1 MEPGLLS
8 HPDPQRI
15 LEPDARRTIDY
26 AVGLAQRPSI
36 DFDQRPNGGRGLAG
50 CAMTDDRSSI
60 LPADKAGA
68 STLADIP
75 SVEAAQDAERA
86 KLVALETDLSD
97 MHECLRMAGMAAGIL
112 RGREF
117 LWFKGYGFADLA
129 EKTPVTPDT
138 PFHLASLTKTFAST
152 LLMQL
157 VEQGK
162 LDLDTPAAT
171 FGIDLKSR
179 GTITVRHLFSHTS
192 GGKLGE
198 RYRYDGSRFG
208 QLDRVLKQI
217 TGHSFKANLDE
228 IIIRPLGLKNTGG
241 MDDTLETKL
250 ATPYKLNDTNDLVR
264 GAYPTHF
271 GSAAGLVASFS
282 DYAKYIVA
290 LKENR
295 FLRPQTQA
303 IAFAPSKSTK
313 GRDLPYGLGWFV
325 ETIEATKVIWHYGY
339 WDSISTLVVMVPE
352 KDLTFLAFANSDA
365 LSRGF
370 DLGRG
375 RIVRSPAGSIFLD
388 HFVPEAKR
396 YRTPFDFFSAIRR
409 FFG

>member
-1 MEPGLLS
+1 
-8 HPDPQRI
+8 
-15 LEPDARRTIDY
+15 
-26 AVGLAQRPSI
+26 
-36 DFDQRPNGGRGLAG
+36 
-50 CAMTDDRSSI
+50 MTDDRPSI
-60 LPADKAGA
+60 LPADKPGA
-68 STLADIP
+68 SALADIP
-75 SVEAAQDAERA
+75 SAEAAQDAEQA
-86 KLVALETDLSD
+86 KLVALEADLSE

-112 RGREF
+112 RGREL

-129 EKTPVTPDT
+129 EKTPVTRDT

-171 FGIDLKSR
+171 FGIELKSR

-192 GGKLGE
+192 GGKPGE

-217 TGHSFKANLDE
+217 TGRSFKANLDE
-228 IIIRPLGLKNTGG
+228 IVIRPLGLKNTGQMG
-241 MDDTLETKL
+241 DALETKL
-250 ATPYKLNDTNDLVR
+250 ASPYKLNDAGDLVR
-264 GAYPTHF
+264 GAYPTSF
-271 GSAAGLVASFS
+271 GSSAGLVASVS
-282 DYAKYIVA
+282 DYAKYIAA

-303 IAFAPSKSTK
+303 IAFAPTKSTK
-313 GRDLPYGLGWFV
+313 GHVLPYGLGWFV
-325 ETIEATKVIWHYGY
+325 ETIEGTKVIWHYGC
-339 WDSISTLVVMVPE
+339 WDSISTLVLMVPE

-375 RIVRSPAGSIFLD
+375 RIVRSPAGLIFLEN
-388 HFVPEAKR
+388 FIPETR
-396 YRTPFDFFSAIRR
+396 RSRTPFDYLSAIRK

>member
-1 MEPGLLS
+1 M
-8 HPDPQRI
+8 I
-15 LEPDARRTIDY
+15 
-26 AVGLAQRPSI
+26 
-36 DFDQRPNGGRGLAG
+36 
-50 CAMTDDRSSI
+50 DDRSSI
-60 LPADKAGA
+60 LPTDFADAPALGD
-68 STLADIP
+68 TPL
-75 SVEAAQDAERA
+75 VEAAQEAEQA
-86 KLVALETDLSD
+86 KLVALEADLSE
-97 MHECLRMAGMAAGIL
+97 MYENLRMAGMAAGIL
-112 RGREF
+112 RGRE
-117 LWFKGYGFADLA
+117 LMWFKGYGFADLA
-129 EKTPVTPDT
+129 EKTPVTRDT

-192 GGKLGE
+192 GGKPGG

-217 TGHSFKANLDE
+217 TGRSFKANLDE
-228 IIIRPLGLKNTGG
+228 IVIRPLDLKNTGD
-241 MDDTLETKL
+241 MNDALETKL
-250 ATPYKLNDTNDLVR
+250 ASPYQLSKSGALVP
-264 GAYPTHF
+264 GKYPTSF
-271 GSAAGLVASFS
+271 GSSAGLVASVS
-282 DYAKYIVA
+282 DYAMYIVG

-303 IAFAPSKSTK
+303 LAFTPSKSNS

-325 ETIEATKVIWHYGY
+325 ETIEGTKVIWHYGY
-339 WDSISTLVVMVPE
+339 WDSISTLVLMVPE

-375 RIVRSPAGSIFLD
+375 RIIKSPAGLVFLENFG
-388 HFVPEAKR
+388 FVTKR
-396 YRTPFDFFSAIRR
+396 SRTPFDSIYAIRR

>member
-1 MEPGLLS
+1 
-8 HPDPQRI
+8 
-15 LEPDARRTIDY
+15 
-26 AVGLAQRPSI
+26 
-36 DFDQRPNGGRGLAG
+36 
-50 CAMTDDRSSI
+50 MTDDRSSI
-60 LPADKAGA
+60 LPADIADA
-68 STLADIP
+68 PALAVMP
-75 SVEAAQDAERA
+75 SVEAAQEVERA
-86 KLVALETDLSD
+86 KLVALEADLSE
-97 MHECLRMAGMAAGIL
+97 MYEYLRMAGMAAGIL
-112 RGREF
+112 RGREL

-129 EKTPVTPDT
+129 EKTPVTRDT

-192 GGKLGE
+192 GGKPGE

-217 TGHSFKANLDE
+217 TGRSFKANLDE
-228 IIIRPLGLKNTGG
+228 IVIRPLGLKNTGRMG
-241 MDDTLETKL
+241 DALETKL
-250 ATPYKLNDTNDLVR
+250 ASPYKLNDAGDLVR
-264 GAYPTHF
+264 GAYPTFF
-271 GSAAGLVASFS
+271 GSSAGLVASVS
-282 DYAKYIVA
+282 DYAKYIAA

-303 IAFAPSKSTK
+303 IAFAPTKSTK
-313 GRDLPYGLGWFV
+313 GHVLPYGLGWFV
-325 ETIEATKVIWHYGY
+325 ETIEGTKVIWHYGC
-339 WDSISTLVVMVPE
+339 WDSISTLVLMVPE

-375 RIVRSPAGSIFLD
+375 RIVRSPAGLIFLEN
-388 HFVPEAKR
+388 FIPETR
-396 YRTPFDFFSAIRR
+396 RSRTPFDYLSAIRK

>member
-1 MEPGLLS
+1 M
-8 HPDPQRI
+8 I
-15 LEPDARRTIDY
+15 
-26 AVGLAQRPSI
+26 
-36 DFDQRPNGGRGLAG
+36 
-50 CAMTDDRSSI
+50 DDRSSI
-60 LPADKAGA
+60 LPTDFADAPA
-68 STLADIP
+68 LADTP
-75 SVEAAQDAERA
+75 LVEAAQEAEQA
-86 KLVALETDLSD
+86 KLVALEADLSE
-97 MHECLRMAGMAAGIL
+97 MYENLRMAGMAAGIL
-112 RGREF
+112 RGRE
-117 LWFKGYGFADLA
+117 LMWFKGYGFADLA
-129 EKTPVTPDT
+129 EKTPVTRDT

-192 GGKLGE
+192 GGKPGG

-217 TGHSFKANLDE
+217 TGRSFKANLDE
-228 IIIRPLGLKNTGG
+228 IVIRPLGLKNTGD
-241 MDDTLETKL
+241 MNDALETKL
-250 ATPYKLNDTNDLVR
+250 ASPYQLSKSGALVP
-264 GAYPTHF
+264 GKYPTSF
-271 GSAAGLVASFS
+271 GSSAGLVASVS
-282 DYAKYIVA
+282 DYAMYIVG

-303 IAFAPSKSTK
+303 LAFTPTKSNS

-325 ETIEATKVIWHYGY
+325 ETIEGTKVIWHYGY
-339 WDSISTLVVMVPE
+339 WDSISSLVLMVPE

-375 RIVRSPAGSIFLD
+375 RIIKSPAGLVFLENFG
-388 HFVPEAKR
+388 FVTKR
-396 YRTPFDFFSAIRR
+396 SRTPFDSIYAIRR

>member
-1 MEPGLLS
+1 M
-8 HPDPQRI
+8 I
-15 LEPDARRTIDY
+15 
-26 AVGLAQRPSI
+26 
-36 DFDQRPNGGRGLAG
+36 
-50 CAMTDDRSSI
+50 DDRSSI
-60 LPADKAGA
+60 LPTDFADAPALGD
-68 STLADIP
+68 TPL
-75 SVEAAQDAERA
+75 VEAAQEAEQA
-86 KLVALETDLSD
+86 KLVALEADLSE
-97 MHECLRMAGMAAGIL
+97 MYENLRMAGMAAGLL
-112 RGREF
+112 RGRE
-117 LWFKGYGFADLA
+117 LMWFKGYGFADLA
-129 EKTPVTPDT
+129 EKTPVTRDT

-192 GGKLGE
+192 GGKPGG

-217 TGHSFKANLDE
+217 TGRSFKANLDE
-228 IIIRPLGLKNTGG
+228 IVIRPLGLKNTGD
-241 MDDTLETKL
+241 MNDALETKL
-250 ATPYKLNDTNDLVR
+250 ASPYQLSKSGALVP
-264 GAYPTHF
+264 GKYPTSF
-271 GSAAGLVASFS
+271 GSSAGLVASVS
-282 DYAKYIVA
+282 DYAMYIVG

-303 IAFAPSKSTK
+303 LAFTPTKSNS

-325 ETIEATKVIWHYGY
+325 ETIEGTKVIWHYGY
-339 WDSISTLVVMVPE
+339 WDSISSLVLMVPE

-375 RIVRSPAGSIFLD
+375 RIIKSPAGLIFLENFG
-388 HFVPEAKR
+388 FVTKR
-396 YRTPFDFFSAIRR
+396 SRTPFDSIYAIRR

>member
-1 MEPGLLS
+1 M
-8 HPDPQRI
+8 
-15 LEPDARRTIDY
+15 
-26 AVGLAQRPSI
+26 PS
-36 DFDQRPNGGRGLAG
+36 A
-50 CAMTDDRSSI
+50 
-60 LPADKAGA
+60 
-68 STLADIP
+68 
-75 SVEAAQDAERA
+75 EAALDAERA
-86 KLVALETDLSD
+86 KLVSLEADLSEMFD
-97 MHECLRMAGMAAGIL
+97 DLRMAGMAAGIL

-129 EKTPVTPDT
+129 EKTPVTRDT

-162 LDLDTPAAT
+162 LDLDTPAET

-179 GTITVRHLFSHTS
+179 GTITVRHLFSHAS
-192 GGKLGE
+192 GGKPGM

-208 QLDRVLKQI
+208 QLDRVLEQI
-217 TGHSFKANLDE
+217 TGRSFKANLDE
-228 IIIRPLGLKNTGG
+228 IIIRPLGLKNTGRMG
-241 MDDTLETKL
+241 DALETKL
-250 ATPYKLNDTNDLVR
+250 ASPYKLNDAGDLVR

-271 GSAAGLVASFS
+271 GSAAGLVASVS
-282 DYAKYIVA
+282 DYATYIAA

-303 IAFAPSKSTK
+303 IAFAPTKSTK
-313 GRDLPYGLGWFV
+313 GHVLPYGLGWFV
-325 ETIEATKVIWHYGY
+325 ETVEGTKVIWHYGY
-339 WDSISTLVVMVPE
+339 WDSISTLVLMVPE

-375 RIVRSPAGSIFLD
+375 RIVKSPAGLIFLEN
-388 HFVPEAKR
+388 FVPETKR
-396 YRTPFDFFSAIRR
+396 SRAPFDIFHTIRKL
-409 FFG
+409 FG

>member
-1 MEPGLLS
+1 
-8 HPDPQRI
+8 
-15 LEPDARRTIDY
+15 
-26 AVGLAQRPSI
+26 
-36 DFDQRPNGGRGLAG
+36 
-50 CAMTDDRSSI
+50 
-60 LPADKAGA
+60 
-68 STLADIP
+68 
-75 SVEAAQDAERA
+75 
-86 KLVALETDLSD
+86 
-97 MHECLRMAGMAAGIL
+97 
-112 RGREF
+112 
-117 LWFKGYGFADLA
+117 
-129 EKTPVTPDT
+129 
-138 PFHLASLTKTFAST
+138 LTKTFAST

-192 GGKLGE
+192 GGKPGG

-217 TGHSFKANLDE
+217 TGRSFKANLDE
-228 IIIRPLGLKNTGG
+228 IVIRPLGLKNTGD
-241 MDDTLETKL
+241 MNDALETKL
-250 ATPYKLNDTNDLVR
+250 ASPYQLSKSGALVP
-264 GAYPTHF
+264 GKYPTSF
-271 GSAAGLVASFS
+271 GSSAGLVASVS
-282 DYAKYIVA
+282 DYAMYIVG

-303 IAFAPSKSTK
+303 LAFTPTKSNS

-325 ETIEATKVIWHYGY
+325 ETIEGTKVIWHYGY
-339 WDSISTLVVMVPE
+339 WDSISTLVLMVPE

-375 RIVRSPAGSIFLD
+375 RIIKSPAGLIFLEKFG
-388 HFVPEAKR
+388 FVTKR
-396 YRTPFDFFSAIRR
+396 SRTPFNCFDAIRR
-409 FFG
+409 VFG

>member
-1 MEPGLLS
+1 M
-8 HPDPQRI
+8 PDN
-15 LEPDARRTIDY
+15 
-26 AVGLAQRPSI
+26 S
-36 DFDQRPNGGRGLAG
+36 
-50 CAMTDDRSSI
+50 SSI
-60 LPADKAGA
+60 LPTDFADAPALGD
-68 STLADIP
+68 TPL
-75 SVEAAQDAERA
+75 VEIDQEAEQA
-86 KLVALETDLSD
+86 KLVALEADLFE
-97 MHECLRMAGMAAGIL
+97 MYENLRMAGMAVGIL

-117 LWFKGYGFADLA
+117 LWFKGYGFADLT
-129 EKTPVTPDT
+129 EKTPATTDT
-138 PFHLASLTKTFAST
+138 PFHLASLPKTFAST

-192 GGKLGE
+192 GGKPGG

-217 TGHSFKANLDE
+217 TGRSFKANLDE
-228 IIIRPLGLKNTGG
+228 IFIRPLGLKNTGD
-241 MDDTLETKL
+241 MNDALDTKL
-250 ATPYKLNDTNDLVR
+250 ASPYQLSKSGALVP
-264 GAYPTHF
+264 GKYPTSF
-271 GSAAGLVASFS
+271 GSSAGLVASVS
-282 DYAKYIVA
+282 DYAMYIVG

-303 IAFAPSKSTK
+303 LAFTPTKSNS

-325 ETIEATKVIWHYGY
+325 ETIEGTKVIWHYGY
-339 WDSISTLVVMVPE
+339 WDSISTLVLMVPE

-375 RIVRSPAGSIFLD
+375 RIIKSPAGLIFLENFG
-388 HFVPEAKR
+388 FVTKR
-396 YRTPFDFFSAIRR
+396 SRTPFDFIYAIRR